1 MRAGSQ
7 TFVPGTIVRES
18 LMFGLTSNTCPGSLH
33 NGRIE
38 QAFTCLFET
47 EHIARHPLGRDMS
60 TALLIAPHRQT
71 KSHGT
76 AAGTRKVPDQGLP
89 RVVSATSLS
98 AHAENRAM
106 VRPALP
112 NYALRRL
119 VVGGLAT
126 MTLIVGMLG
135 LVGMSA
141 GLAGSPASAASAAPL
156 GRGRRPVGPRC
167 PVRRHAVVDCQH
179 VPRRCRPR
187 PFHRCAYPD
196 ERRRGDSGRSGRLAS
211 LILCRVGSPRI

>member
-141 GLAGSPASAASAAPL
+141 GLAGSPASAASAAS
-156 GRGRRPVGPRC
+156 
-167 PVRRHAVVDCQH
+167 AA
-179 VPRRCRPR
+179 RPR
-187 PFHRCAYPD
+187 PSPRRSTLPSPETRC
-196 ERRRGDSGRSGRLAS
+196 GRLPTRTAAM
-211 LILCRVGSPRI
+211 

>member
-1 MRAGSQ
+1 
-7 TFVPGTIVRES
+7 
-18 LMFGLTSNTCPGSLH
+18 MFGLTSNTCPGSLH
-33 NGRIE
+33 NVRIE
-38 QAFTCLFET
+38 QAFTRLFET

-71 KSHGT
+71 KFHGT
-76 AAGTRKVPDQGLP
+76 AAGMRKVPDQGLP

-98 AHAENRAM
+98 AHAEIRAM

-135 LVGMSA
+135 LIGMSA
-141 GLAGSPASAASAAPL
+141 GLAGSPASAASAAS
-156 GRGRRPVGPRC
+156 
-167 PVRRHAVVDCQH
+167 AVAVAPSVH
-179 VPRRCRPR
+179 V
-187 PFHRCAYPD
+187 AQSGDTLWSIANTY
-196 ERRRGDSGRSGRLAS
+196 RGDVDRDRFIDV
-211 LILCRVGSPRI
+211 LIRMNGGVEIQAGQAVWLP

>member
-1 MRAGSQ
+1 
-7 TFVPGTIVRES
+7 
-18 LMFGLTSNTCPGSLH
+18 MFGLTSNTCPGSLH
-33 NGRIE
+33 NVRIE
-38 QAFTCLFET
+38 QAFTRLFET

-141 GLAGSPASAASAAPL
+141 GLAGSPASAASAASAE
-156 GRGRRPVGPRC
+156 
-167 PVRRHAVVDCQH
+167 AVAPSVH
-179 VPRRCRPR
+179 V
-187 PFHRCAYPD
+187 AQSGDTLWSIANTY
-196 ERRRGDSGRSGRLAS
+196 RGDVDRDRFIDV
-211 LILCRVGSPRI
+211 LIRMNGGVEIQAGQAVWLP